1 LEKGILDFE
10 RPHTREQVLA
20 SRVPLGALRIFCRRR
35 DPLYS
40 QQLSLKRI
48 DVLKQTLLAFLRQ
61 FSASRRGVGT
71 GLGVPLLLIDGD
83 DQPHERRF
91 SLLTSDV
98 LQDSAQAGRLVLCPN
113 AAHFCWLFALLTLF
127 TQAVCCLPAGIIAVF
142 PAAVTTW
149 DHLDRPLAVLIRAI
163 G

>member
-1 LEKGILDFE
+1 MAFSTSSA
-10 RPHTREQVLA
+10 HTCA
-20 SRVPLGALRIFCRRR
+20 SRSLR
-35 DPLYS
+35 
-40 QQLSLKRI
+40 
-48 DVLKQTLLAFLRQ
+48 LAFLRQ

-91 SLLTSDV
+91 SLFTSDA

-113 AAHFCWLFALLTLF
+113 AAHFCWLFAPLTLF

-142 PAAVTTW
+142 PAAVTQ
-149 DHLDRPLAVLIRAI
+149 DHLDRPLAVLKRAI
-163 G
+163 SWFIHLSLPSPCATRVFRHTCSCRRQM